1 MLLYFVLQL
10 KPQSDCVSVTLKGQ
24 REQHVICTRS
34 VKEEEACKLVNTH
47 GAMASPK
54 AKNRRHPLYNA
65 GLSRED
71 AAASPAGAGSTATY
85 VHSSLWVAP
94 ALAPGSVHLE
104 RRREEGNAHRQRRSP
119 FPLVLTTAL
128 NTAPDIQC
136 SQRPQPPGQEK
147 KKNRPAND
155 TGKSYLHGRGERG
168 KKKDEAAPRK
178 VSPAPW
184 WLFCTTH
191 TTVARCTAAGV
202 SRKFSKV
209 APPES
214 RLQHFWLPG
223 PPTALLSGPTGSSGP
238 VPLASRAACT
248 RCGLHSSQPVEAEG
262 VPLAVVEEEAPPVA
276 SSRSQPT
283 AGGLVAS
290 GPVAGGLAVGSPV
303 ERRREVARHPVVQTR
318 DPRGVVVLSHTSRPE
333 VAPDQAEAWPAAF
346 PEVEWRT
353 RTAA

>member
-1 MLLYFVLQL
+1 
-10 KPQSDCVSVTLKGQ
+10 
-24 REQHVICTRS
+24 
-34 VKEEEACKLVNTH
+34 
-47 GAMASPK
+47 MASPK

-178 VSPAPW
+178 VS
-184 WLFCTTH
+184 
-191 TTVARCTAAGV
+191 
-202 SRKFSKV
+202 
-209 APPES
+209 
-214 RLQHFWLPG
+214 LQHPG
-223 PPTALLSGPTGSSGP
+223 GFFALHTRQWQDALQLGSRESFPKWPPLRVDCSTSGFRGHPLRSSV
-238 VPLASRAACT
+238 VPLAPPALSPSPAVLPVLAA
-248 RCGLHSSQPVEAEG
+248 
-262 VPLAVVEEEAPPVA
+262 A
-276 SSRSQPT
+276 SIP
-283 AGGLVAS
+283 AS
-290 GPVAGGLAVGSPV
+290 LWRRKGCPWRWW
-303 ERRREVARHPVVQTR
+303 RRRRPRWLPVGVSPLRVAWWQVARWRVAWRWVARWNDAGRWHDTR
-318 DPRGVVVLSHTSRPE
+318 WSKRGIHGG
-333 VAPDQAEAWPAAF
+333 W
-346 PEVEWRT
+346 WC
-353 RTAA
+353 